1 MCDRRGRP
9 EEAAED
15 RPRQVPPS
23 VSRVDLHHV
32 KSLHLSHVST
42 FIDHAMLTGA
52 RVRLSMLTPSTAV
65 VKAERRSMT
74 NQAFKKLNGKIPWGW
89 DSGGEGGLQCSIDV
103 TSREYRP
110 LIFVKAERLSMT
122 NHSVSFQNSTTKE
135 YQGVKNPALSMSARP
150 HVVIASDSK
159 TEIRIN
165 NSDLVFQL
173 LQGAP

>member
-74 NQAFKKLNGKIPWGW
+74 NQAF
-89 DSGGEGGLQCSIDV
+89 
-103 TSREYRP
+103 
-110 LIFVKAERLSMT
+110 RLSK
-122 NHSVSFQNSTTKE
+122 NSTGK
-135 YQGVKNPALSMSARP
+135 YHGGGILVGRGGYSA
-150 HVVIASDSK
+150 
-159 TEIRIN
+159 
-165 NSDLVFQL
+165 Q
-173 LQGAP
+173 